1 MNYKIFPPDGILE
14 AEVILPLSKSESNRA
29 LIINALCCDDVQL
42 EVARCSDTDAV
53 KSALASTVG
62 EINVG
67 NAGTAMRFLTA
78 YFARQEGVGVILTG
92 DERMCQRPIGP
103 LVTALRQC
111 GADIEYLADEGFPPL
126 KISGRKLTG
135 GDVEVDNAMS
145 SQYVSALLMIA
156 PYMSAG
162 IRLHLGDTDVSMPYI
177 ELTISM
183 MRLAGAEVERE
194 DNVITVSP
202 KHYDKPIGSVGGDWS
217 AAAFWFEMVAASS
230 GFVTLKGLDKK
241 SAQGDR
247 KALDLFG
254 RLGVAVEEEPE
265 NADDIELC
273 GSPDVAPRLNL
284 DMTDTPDLVQSL
296 VVACV
301 LIGVPF
307 TLTGVS
313 NLRIKETDRLEAL
326 RRELI
331 KIGVEMEVAEDVI
344 TWGGRRMPIAEMPEF
359 DTYGDHRMAM
369 AFAPVSV
376 YIPGIVIRDAQVVS
390 KSYPEYWEHLQQAG
404 FEIVDADEY
413 ISEEEGQ

>member
-29 LIINALCCDDVQL
+29 LIINALCCADVQP

-53 KSALASTVG
+53 KSALASSAG

-78 YFARQEGVGVILTG
+78 YFARQEGIEVILTG

-103 LVTALRQC
+103 LVTALRLC

-126 KISGRKLTG
+126 KINGRKLTG

-177 ELTISM
+177 ELTINM

-194 DNVITVSP
+194 DNVIIVTP
-202 KHYDKPIGSVGGDWS
+202 KHYDMPIGSVGGDWS
-217 AAAFWFEMVAASS
+217 AAAFWLEMVAASS

-284 DMTDTPDLVQSL
+284 DMTDTPDIVQSL
-296 VVACV
+296 VVACA

-307 TLTGVS
+307 TLSGVS

-326 RRELI
+326 RRELL

-404 FEIVDADEY
+404 FEIVDADED
-413 ISEEEGQ
+413 INEEEG